1 MNLIPEAIIVVN
13 PVHTILSRKPNPKWA
28 CKHLGITII
37 DKANM
42 VYQCTQCCPYG
53 TVKVLPSKLQLQ
65 KQEQK
70 QQQQQEQT
78 DDPKKIR

>member
-28 CKHLGITII
+28 CKHIGITIL

-42 VYQCTQCCPYG
+42 IYQCIQCCPYG
-53 TVKVLPSKLQLQ
+53 TVKVLPP
-65 KQEQK
+65 K
-70 QQQQQEQT
+70 QQQQQKQQKQQT
-78 DDPKKIR
+78 DDPPENR